1 MQNDNTQALSM
12 ETLLEKI
19 DQIASDTDY
28 LRDAVK
34 AIGDATENDVE
45 EKASALVSVVN
56 LRETTNQQ
64 LIALY
69 SRMLEGMQKPPAD
82 DKMNQLRQLTEMF
95 QGAAVPSLPFLRE
108 LAEKMLGLPTAA
120 DSP

>member
-1 MQNDNTQALSM
+1 MENDNTQNLTMEAL
-12 ETLLEKI
+12 LQKI

-34 AIGDATENDVE
+34 AIGDATEDDVE

-95 QGAAVPSLPFLRE
+95 QGAAVPSLPFLQE
-108 LAEKMLGLPTAA
+108 LAEKMLGLPTG
-120 DSP
+120 D